1 MRSVLREARS
11 KSAILD
17 ADVVGPSRPAV
28 NREPGWTLRLV
39 QDRVERLQPAVA
51 RHGGR
56 VLRLTSTGARAEFPS
71 AAAALG
77 AAIEFQQAMADANLG
92 QSKDNAVVFRLGLHL
107 GQTQER
113 SWQEA
118 HGKAR
123 AGAIVISAPLHDAV
137 AGHVK
142 ASFAELGQSG
152 LGTVDEPVHAYEVGW
167 DPADW
172 PSESASAALPVS
184 ARGDSQR
191 FGRWA
196 AAVAWTLL
204 VVTVGCFA
212 IMPRPL
218 PKAVTPPGAEV
229 ETLDHRLRERQAE
242 AAVARWHQGRGEPDE
257 ADDEPAN
264 PDTLPPADSY
274 DGVYAGTAT
283 MRPDSHTITFRLK
296 VLNGVGS
303 GTQSRLDCG
312 TAPIALRISPAGDV
326 SGMML
331 IFSATCLKTE
341 LAVRGRAVGGL
352 LQLRLGSQYVELD
365 KAAD

>member
-1 MRSVLREARS
+1 MHAVLREARS
-11 KSAILD
+11 KPAILD
-17 ADVVGPSRPAV
+17 ADVVGLGRPVA
-28 NREPGWTLRLV
+28 NRAPAWTLRLV
-39 QDRVERLQPAVA
+39 QDRVERLEPAVA

-107 GQTQER
+107 DQAQER
-113 SWQEA
+113 SWREA
-118 HGKAR
+118 HSKAR
-123 AGAIVISAPLHDAV
+123 AGAIVISAPPHDVV
-137 AGHVK
+137 AGRVK

-152 LGTVDEPVHAYEVGW
+152 LGTVDQPVHAYEVGW

-172 PSESASAALPVS
+172 PSESAAAALPLS
-184 ARGDSQR
+184 ARGASQR
-191 FGRWA
+191 LGRWLS
-196 AAVAWTLL
+196 AVAWALL
-204 VVTVGCFA
+204 VMVVVYFA
-212 IMPRPL
+212 TMPRPL
-218 PKAVTPPGAEV
+218 PKAAPGSEV
-229 ETLDHRLRERQAE
+229 ERLDRRLHERQAE
-242 AAVARWHQGRGEPDE
+242 SAVARWHQGRGEPDE
-257 ADDEPAN
+257 AEDEPAN
-264 PDTLPPADSY
+264 AESLPPADSY

-283 MRPDSHTITFRLK
+283 MRPDSHTITLRLK

-326 SGMML
+326 SGMVL

-341 LAVRGRAVGGL
+341 LAIRGRAVGGL
-352 LQLRLGSQYVELD
+352 LQLRLGSQYVELG